1 MPIPMCN
8 TQSGVFAGLD
18 HVDGLAAPQGKKRF
32 GLRGRACALSEL
44 YHSWQPD
51 TPTSSGKKGRSG
63 QRWISLGKDL
73 SNETAALADVMASRA
88 RLKDSFYPVT
98 DLLTLIYAILAF
110 RFSPIFMFEAHRL

>member
-1 MPIPMCN
+1 MGWRRLKARNDLGCA
-8 TQSGVFAGLD
+8 V
-18 HVDGLAAPQGKKRF
+18 VLA
-32 GLRGRACALSEL
+32 EL

-63 QRWISLGKDL
+63 QCWINLGKDL
-73 SNETAALADVMASRA
+73 SNETAALADEMASWA

-110 RFSPIFMFEAHRL
+110 RFFPIFMFEAHR